1 MTNCFKCNKRNGNL
15 TKLLSSPVKFLCK
28 SLILDKITLKGTK
41 GT

>member
-1 MTNCFKCNKRNGNL
+1 MMSLLKYNKKDRDL
-15 TKLLSSPVKFLCK
+15 TKLLSPTVKSLRK

>member
-1 MTNCFKCNKRNGNL
+1 MINCFKCNKRDGDL
-15 TKLLSSPVKFLCK
+15 TKLLSPPVKSLCK

>member
-1 MTNCFKCNKRNGNL
+1 MNYVKYNKRNGNS
-15 TKLLSSPVKFLCK
+15 TKLLSSPVKFLRK